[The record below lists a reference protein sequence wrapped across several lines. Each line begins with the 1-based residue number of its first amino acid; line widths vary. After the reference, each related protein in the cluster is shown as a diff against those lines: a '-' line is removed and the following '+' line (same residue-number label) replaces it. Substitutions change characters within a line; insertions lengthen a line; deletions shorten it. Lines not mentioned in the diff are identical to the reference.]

1 MKDLSLTE
9 VYFLRLSGSGC
20 RLSRFIK
27 PGKSIKPGFG
37 KIILLTGMML
47 AGLCLQSH
55 SQEVDSLR
63 IVTATDSTGKM
74 SDVPGKNNFV
84 KNFFTKNYPNP
95 RKAALF
101 AAVLPGSG
109 QIYNRKWWK
118 VPIVYAALGGMTW
131 WTADNVRQYRVL
143 RDEYKARVDENP
155 ATAPNPIYA
164 RLDNQT
170 IRDYRDLFRKYSEQ
184 SYIGL
189 SFVYLLSITDAF
201 VDAHMYR
208 FDVSE
213 DLSLQLQPKA
223 NATPGFGLSVG
234 LGVSLGF

>member
-1 MKDLSLTE
+1 MSVSFLTHGYFSSLT
-9 VYFLRLSGSGC
+9 Y
-20 RLSRFIK
+20 RLSRFLK
-27 PGKSIKPGFG
+27 PGKSIF
-37 KIILLTGMML
+37 IILMTFCVSTF
-47 AGLCLQSH
+47 AQKA
-55 SQEVDSLR
+55 DSLR
-63 IVTATDSTGKM
+63 IVGITDSIVKTDKATGQ
-74 SDVPGKNNFV
+74 GNFV

-101 AAVLPGSG
+101 AAVLPGTG

-155 ATAPNPIYA
+155 ATTPDPIYA

-234 LGVSLGF
+234 LGICLGF

>member
-1 MKDLSLTE
+1 MRFIILIFMRDLFLTHGYFSSLA
-9 VYFLRLSGSGC
+9 Y
-20 RLSRFIK
+20 RLSRFLK
-27 PGKSIKPGFG
+27 PGKSIF
-37 KIILLTGMML
+37 IILMTFS
-47 AGLCLQSH
+47 ASTFA
-55 SQEVDSLR
+55 QEPDSLR
-63 IVTATDSTGKM
+63 IVATPDSIVKM
-74 SDVPGKNNFV
+74 SDVPGKGGFV

-155 ATAPNPIYA
+155 ATAPDPIYA

-223 NATPGFGLSVG
+223 NATPGFGVSVG